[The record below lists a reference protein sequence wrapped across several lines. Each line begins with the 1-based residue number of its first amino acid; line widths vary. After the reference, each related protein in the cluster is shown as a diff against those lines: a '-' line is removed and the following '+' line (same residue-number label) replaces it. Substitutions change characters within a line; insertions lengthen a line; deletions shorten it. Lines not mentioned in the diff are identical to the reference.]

1 MVNKLYILIF
11 IVGFCTL
18 IKAQE
23 NLSEKKDELSEIRE
37 EIKLLETEIAKK
49 SKVEAESLYELEKI
63 NRQNLLISKLIN
75 GLLLEEKLKEE
86 EIAAI
91 DSSIK
96 KTEAQIKFLK
106 DSYSKYVIWVYKN
119 KADNFWKYLFN
130 SNSVSQALIRIK
142 YLNYLT
148 KKNKENVFKLKETKD
163 VLVSLKEK
171 KNKELNEKEKLV
183 KEKEIEQKNLKE
195 KEKEKKELLNKLKKD
210 KRYLVKEIT
219 EKRNAEIMIKNIIA
233 KLIEEERIRK
243 TKEKEKRLSLSE
255 KKEENNK
262 NSIENK
268 EPEKERIFSNIN
280 YDSFESFAS
289 LKGKLNWPVKSGTIM
304 RKFGENLNE
313 KLKTVTIN
321 YGIDIKTNEDAQVL
335 AVAEGLV
342 SAVDWIPGF
351 GSVVII
357 THSNNYRTVYGH
369 IADLTVS
376 EGTKVKRGTVI
387 GKVNESLEGN
397 IIHFEIW
404 NDRNYQNP
412 QLWLS
417 K

>member
-11 IVGFCTL
+11 IVGFCAS
-18 IKAQE
+18 INAQE

-49 SKVEAESLYELEKI
+49 SKVEAESLSELEKI
-63 NRQNLLISKLIN
+63 NKQNLLISKLIN

-86 EIAAI
+86 EIAGI

-96 KTEAQIKFLK
+96 QTEAQIKFLK
-106 DSYSKYVIWVYKN
+106 DSYSKYVVWVYKN
-119 KADNFWKYLFN
+119 KSDNFWRYLFN

-148 KKNKENVFKLKETKD
+148 KKNKENVAKLKETKD

-183 KEKEIEQKNLKE
+183 REKEIEQKNLKE

-210 KRYLVKEIT
+210 KRYLAKEIT

-262 NSIENK
+262 NNNENI

-280 YDSFESFAS
+280 YDSFESFSS
-289 LKGKLNWPVKSGTIM
+289 LKGKLNWPVKSGTIL

-321 YGIDIKTNEDAQVL
+321 YGIDIKTNENAQVL